1 MPRLHLFADEAGNFD
16 FRTGPN
22 ISKYFIVCTVVMPA
36 FEAANDI
43 LALKRELAW
52 EQQPLGDY
60 FHATTDKAVVKDRV
74 FAEILKHDFTVQATI
89 LEKRKADPR
98 IRPTEHRF
106 YQYGWFYH
114 FLHGMPG
121 PLAECDE
128 LHVTAASVGTKKG
141 QMVFTDAVR
150 DVIRQTEGK
159 KRKVRSSFW
168 QCSTDP
174 CLQLADYCTWAVQ
187 RKWEKN
193 DRKYYDLIADRVTYE
208 YDVFQ
213 KGNRYFYD

>member
-1 MPRLHLFADEAGNFD
+1 
-16 FRTGPN
+16 
-22 ISKYFIVCTVVMPA
+22 MPA